1 MPDRWL
7 LKTEPS
13 DYSYA
18 DLEREG
24 RAVWDGVKNPA
35 ALKNIRAVQ
44 PGDQAFVYHT
54 GSEKAIIGI
63 ATVAT
68 AAYPDPEA
76 DDERFAVFEV
86 SPEERLPRPVTLAEI
101 KACGEFADWALVR
114 VPRLSVMPVSRRT
127 WSKVLSMS
135 RASKTV

>member
-1 MPDRWL
+1 MPDYWL
-7 LKTEPS
+7 LKTEPN

-18 DLEREG
+18 DLEKDG
-24 RAVWDGVKNPA
+24 RAVWDGVKNPV
-35 ALKNIRAVQ
+35 ALKHIRALQ

-63 ATVAT
+63 ATVKT

-76 DDERFAVFEV
+76 ADERLVVFDV
-86 SPEERLPRPVTLAEI
+86 SPEERLPRPVTLAEV
-101 KACGEFADWALVR
+101 KACGDFADWALVR
-114 VPRLSVMPVSRRT
+114 VPRLSVMPVSRET

-135 RASKTV
+135 RTPKTV